1 MGLPWINW
9 VSPAYIFAVCVTNFH
24 FLKNMGL
31 YIGEKFFLSETP
43 RGRWGGGGVVK
54 KMECPILFSAP
65 PPNFLLRSAASEY
78 GSTSEALKSFSF
90 TPKQFHIFFTLPL
103 KRSLN
108 VYNLPLKIPIGPQP
122 GGNRY
127 FMQ

>member
-1 MGLPWINW
+1 
-9 VSPAYIFAVCVTNFH
+9 
-24 FLKNMGL
+24 MGL

-43 RGRWGGGGVVK
+43 RGRWGGEKNG
-54 KMECPILFSAP
+54 MSNFIFSP

>member
-43 RGRWGGGGVVK
+43 RGRWGGGGGGCEK
-54 KMECPILFSAP
+54 NGMSNFIFSP
-65 PPNFLLRSAASEY
+65 PPTFY
-78 GSTSEALKSFSF
+78 FAL
-90 TPKQFHIFFTLPL
+90 PPLNMGLPL
-103 KRSLN
+103 KL
-108 VYNLPLKIPIGPQP
+108 
-122 GGNRY
+122 
-127 FMQ
+127 